1 MLSIPA
7 VAHASGSGG
16 MLSPDPSTQIA
27 PDPAPSGGEV
37 GFHGT
42 GGKAPPEPISNP
54 TSPRVTPS
62 NPPVGST
69 GPAQGARTSTA
80 QRATT
85 AKHRTRPRHT
95 AATHRRAHQASRS
108 HHVRVEAARRV
119 PALFASTLALALH
132 VAGPAHLP
140 SDASGESGDA
150 LLLGAIALLLFVFG
164 GLMMVRATTQ
174 VMRRERPA

>member
-1 MLSIPA
+1 VLSIQT

-16 MLSPDPSTQIA
+16 VPSPDPSTQIA
-27 PDPAPSGGEV
+27 PDAAPSGGAL

-42 GGKAPPEPISNP
+42 GGKAAPKP
-54 TSPRVTPS
+54 TSTPSPRVTQS
-62 NPPVGST
+62 YPPVGST
-69 GPAQGARTSTA
+69 APAQVAPTSTA

-85 AKHRTRPRHT
+85 AKHRARPRHT
-95 AATHRRAHQASRS
+95 AATHPRANQASGA

-119 PALFASTLALALH
+119 PALFASSLALALH
-132 VAGPAHLP
+132 VSGPAHLP
-140 SDASGESGDA
+140 SDPSDESGDV

-164 GLMMVRATTQ
+164 GLMIVRATSQ